1 MRSACETGSET
12 PSARNVVWSD
22 AGSMDLAVEVVVGT
36 VRCSSPGRRSV
47 RVEGRRLCA
56 VNAQEGGACEGSRDF
71 VARAV
76 SFEIGA
82 VFLDGT

>member
-1 MRSACETGSET
+1 
-12 PSARNVVWSD
+12 
-22 AGSMDLAVEVVVGT
+22 
-36 VRCSSPGRRSV
+36 V